1 MFVYLN
7 ILKNTVFDN
16 KYTDWYISIIIKAQ
30 QRLLTDVYFEKHHI
44 LPRSFRMGG
53 ETDKA
58 NLVNLTAREHLICH
72 KLLVKMCRLPQHKKS
87 MQYGLWRLTT
97 KFTNKWSREYSAIKE
112 DMLHVMSNDT
122 SMLWQDTAYR
132 SKQALSAKTKYKN
145 EEYSLKRSALSKL
158 QMSDP
163 DQLAIAVNTLA
174 KAHENID
181 HSSSEWLIRSFHS
194 ESSVEKRIAKSRT
207 PEARQ
212 AASQR
217 ELSKGAEILSDIG
230 KKNYQASLE
239 KGISRFGSEEAYRKH
254 LSDRISGRIR
264 IINIHTMKI
273 RYVYELDKLEDG
285 WVVYKEWK
293 LQNKS

>member
-1 MFVYLN
+1 MYLD
-7 ILKNTVFDN
+7 ILKNVVFDN
-16 KYTDWYISIIIKAQ
+16 KYTDWYSSIIIKAQ

-53 ETDKA
+53 ETDKT

-72 KLLVKMCRLPQHKKS
+72 KLLVKMCSSPQHKKS

-97 KFTNKWSREYSAIKE
+97 KFTNKWSREYSVIKE
-112 DMLHVMSNDT
+112 DMSSVMSNDT
-122 SMLWQDTAYR
+122 SVLWQDTDYR
-132 SKQALSAKTKYKN
+132 AKQAIAAKTKYKN
-145 EEYSLKRSALSKL
+145 EDYSLKRSALSKL

-163 DQLAIAVNTLA
+163 DQLAIAINTLA
-174 KAHENID
+174 KAHQNID
-181 HSSSEWLIRSFHS
+181 HSSNEWLSRSLHS
-194 ESSVEKRIAKSRT
+194 ESAVEKRIAKSRT

-217 ELSKGAEILSDIG
+217 ELSKGAEALSDIG

-264 IINIHTMKI
+264 IINTNTMKM
-273 RYVYELDKLEDG
+273 RYVYDVDNLEDG
-285 WVVYKEWK
+285 WVVYKEFK
-293 LQNKS
+293 FQNKS